1 MPIREHGTDRALEL
15 HEQAGQAT
23 HVVCLSVCLA
33 SKWISGFN
41 PQAIPDSI
49 DFAPES

>member
-15 HEQAGQAT
+15 HEQAGPHT
-23 HVVCLSVCLA
+23 VCLA
-33 SKWISGFN
+33 SKWISVFN